1 MNFDEV
7 MRTFDGKWEDGF
19 ALIRGRDGY
28 IWKIAEGTPDRF
40 ALTFDGKR
48 YVTEDA
54 SAEAESEKPRRGR
67 KPSVVL

>member
-28 IWKIAEGTPDRF
+28 IWKIAEGTPEKV
-40 ALTFDGKR
+40 AKVKQSHTGKFL
-48 YVTEDA
+48 
-54 SAEAESEKPRRGR
+54 AEILG
-67 KPSVVL
+67 